1 MLQNEVWIY
10 MEHML
15 GSLDNVAR
23 MVREAK
29 QHFPE
34 PVLGKIAVSILRGL
48 NYLKKV
54 QDVMHRG
61 VYDHH
66 LGGCSGTSHI
76 PTDVK
81 PSNVL
86 LGFDGSIKLCDFGI
100 SKQMQEVG

>member
-1 MLQNEVWIY
+1 MQNEVWIY

-23 MVREAK
+23 IVREAK
-29 QHFPE
+29 QRFPE

-61 VYDHH
+61 NLFH
-66 LGGCSGTSHI
+66 LLMLIMTT
-76 PTDVK
+76 PYQT
-81 PSNVL
+81 
-86 LGFDGSIKLCDFGI
+86 
-100 SKQMQEVG
+100 